1 MERSFPRNTSNPISL
16 SFTPPIST
24 FFERSN
30 SSPSLHHTITEL
42 DPLSFKVSP
51 SNSTPSSPS
60 LPSPNNEL
68 LPHHFFRA
76 EIPLLKTGPGLSRDN
91 AKGGEIVHRHLS
103 FFFAKMKA
111 TRSGA
116 EESGERSGEHGR
128 RGATV
133 RSLYERRSERNS
145 IRLGRGRA

>member
-24 FFERSN
+24 FFEQSN
-30 SSPSLHHTITEL
+30 SSPPRCIIQSPNSIH
-42 DPLSFKVSP
+42 SP
-51 SNSTPSSPS
+51 SKFLHLTRPLHPPPSHPPTTS
-60 LPSPNNEL
+60 
-68 LPHHFFRA
+68 FFHTTFFA
-76 EIPLLKTGPGLSRDN
+76 EILLLEPAGLSRDN
-91 AKGGEIVHRHLS
+91 AKDGEIVHRHLS